1 MTNRVVIVVLDELG
15 LTRLPPFYRD
25 PRFIVTLLAAC
36 VVLVVMQ
43 QWLPPDSPAPWQGSW
58 SLLAAFT
65 LWQPLIEEL
74 LFRGLLQGQLLRHPW
89 GGRAW
94 YGVTSANA
102 VTSLLFTGLHFI
114 HHPPLWA
121 ASVVVPSLLFGY
133 FRDRH
138 RSLYPALVLHILFN
152 SGYALA
158 RMA

>member
-1 MTNRVVIVVLDELG
+1 MRNRVVVVVLDEMG
-15 LTRLPPFYRD
+15 LTHLPPFYRD
-25 PRFIVTLLAAC
+25 PRFIVTLPAVCL
-36 VVLVVMQ
+36 VLVIMQ
-43 QWLPPDSPAPWQGSW
+43 QWVLPDSPAPWQASW

-74 LFRGLLQGQLLRHPW
+74 LFRGLVQGQLLRLPW

-94 YGVTSANA
+94 YGVTSANV

-138 RSLYPALVLHILFN
+138 HSLYPALVLHILFN